1 MLKGKQYIYTLTVKS
16 NDEPQEVTEKL
27 NDENFIKINHP

>member
-1 MLKGKQYIYTLTVKS
+1 MLKENEQYIYTLTVKS

-27 NDENFIKINHP
+27 NDFL